1 MIAALLRQEVRALLR
16 ARRTRLAVGI
26 VLYAVLGAPFLLAK
40 PPPHVA
46 EAAATWF
53 SGDDPAFSLF
63 LFIWTDLA
71 LNKLSAIL
79 GVVLAGGIIREE
91 QARGLLPLL
100 WAKPITRTEYYLV
113 KLAAAAIVFTL
124 LIGGAGLLGLALFPW
139 QIAGFRAGPFLV
151 VSGVHLVGALFAVTF
166 SGALAV
172 LIRRRLGAMLTSLM
186 VLMLLVGGAFLGFY
200 NPAWA
205 DYTVVNP
212 FSHAVWLLGHLDD
225 LSAATVVR
233 PLLVLL
239 AIHAATI
246 TLGALAVR
254 RVEA

>member
-16 ARRTRLAVGI
+16 ARRTRLAAGI
-26 VLYAVLGAPFLLAK
+26 VLYAVLGAPFLLAE

-53 SGDDPAFSLF
+53 SGDPAFALF

-71 LNKLSAIL
+71 LNKMAAIL
-79 GVVLAGGIIREE
+79 GVVLAGGIVRED

-100 WAKPITRTEYYLV
+100 WAKPITKTQYYLV

-124 LIGGAGLLGLALFPW
+124 LVGGAGLLGLVLFPW
-139 QIAGFRAGPFLV
+139 QVAGFRAWPFLL
-151 VSGVHLVGALFAVTF
+151 VSAVHLVGALFAVTL
-166 SGALAV
+166 SGALAAV
-172 LIRRRLGAMLTSLM
+172 IPRRLTAMLTSLM
-186 VLMLLVGGAFLGFY
+186 VLMLLVGTAFLGFY

-205 DYTVVNP
+205 GWAAVNP
-212 FSHAVWLLGHLDD
+212 FYQAVWLLGQLDA
-225 LSAATVVR
+225 LTIAAVLR
-233 PLLVLL
+233 PLAILLVV
-239 AIHAATI
+239 HAVTV
-246 TLGALAVR
+246 TFGALAVR